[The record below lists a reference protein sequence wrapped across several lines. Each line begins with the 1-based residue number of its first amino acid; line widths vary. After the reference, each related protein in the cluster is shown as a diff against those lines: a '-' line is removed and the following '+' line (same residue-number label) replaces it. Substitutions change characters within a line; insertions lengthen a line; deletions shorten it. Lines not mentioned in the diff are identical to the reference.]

1 MFLRVLLLFIV
12 FACFHLKTSA
22 QFYSGTQQ
30 EFGKNRVQYRSF
42 NWLYYE
48 YGPMKVYFYQGGE
61 QLAAYSLEF
70 AVSTLPEI
78 EKLLDYPLQEDIQIV
93 IYNKQNEFRQSNV
106 GITGDD
112 QYNIGGSTRIVGS
125 KVFVYYEGSH
135 EQLEKQ
141 IRAGLAR
148 ILLNQMMYGGDWKE
162 VFKNSTLLSIPE
174 WYSEG
179 FISYAAEPWG
189 PETEAYVKDGII
201 SGNFDKFNRLTGSNA
216 RYAGHSVWKYVA
228 DVYGESVIPN
238 ILYMTRISRNI
249 ENGFLFVLGTSLN
262 TLIEDYQLY
271 YRQKYDEQNRRNPL
285 PKGIPLYSAKQQK
298 KLDKIASL
306 PDPKKAK
313 ALAKWEKHM
322 KTRLGD
328 LPVKYKKKYSYDE
341 FHLSPDGKYMVY
353 ATDEMGQYKVWL
365 YDVERG
371 KLKRIYKREYKLQRI
386 VDDSYPIISWHPSSK
401 LVSFVIE
408 HRGRAFIVN
417 YNLEEKKI
425 LEKELFRIDKVIDM
439 NYSTDGKQIIF
450 SGVKEGQTDLY
461 LYYVIGNK
469 QDQITNDIYDDM
481 HPSFIKN
488 SEAVIFASNRPDD
501 TLRSNVPTELFP
513 SNKDI
518 YIYYFNSK
526 KLERVTNTP
535 EADEAQPFEYD
546 SKHYTYLSDE
556 QGVYNRYLASVDSA
570 ISRIDTTIHYRFFTV
585 SEALS
590 TFNRSALEYNV
601 IPSKKRFT
609 LTFQKDGRFQV
620 FNAEFA
626 SDRVLQSLD
635 APSGITQPG
644 EVPSVS
650 GLQILEPKPEEKPEV
665 DIDNYVFEDDAQDY
679 DFERE
684 TVKIDV
690 IQTDSGEGTVKDS
703 AVVKEFVLPKS
714 ANYRVNFATDFVL
727 SQIDNTFTNRFY
739 QQFSSPTSISPGLS
753 GLIKLG
759 MSDLFEDYKV
769 IGGFRLSGS
778 LDNNDYG
785 LRFEKLDGRLD
796 KIYTFQ
802 RQSLRQF
809 VDFSALQFH
818 THTAEY
824 QLRWPFNELRSIRG
838 SIIYRNDRRV
848 VLSTDLGT
856 LAEPNVN
863 TNNLGLKFE
872 YVFDNTI
879 NKGLNLFNG
888 TRYKLFA
895 EYYQETKAGETDFGV
910 IGADFRHY
918 EKIHRDL
925 ILALRLA
932 GNTSFGSRKLVHYLG
947 GVDNWLF
954 QKIDNGMPIPTD
966 QNFVYQT
973 LASPMRGFYVNSRNG
988 TSFAVANAELRWP
1001 VFKYLLN
1008 KPIKSDFV
1016 ENFQIVGF
1024 GDVGSAWTGTDPYSD
1039 ENAFNTQVYQGN
1051 PVTVTIDN
1059 NREPIIYGYGFGL
1072 RSRVLGY
1079 FVRADWSWGID
1090 DGMQLPRVF
1099 YLSLNLDF

>member
-1 MFLRVLLLFIV
+1 
-12 FACFHLKTSA
+12 
-22 QFYSGTQQ
+22 
-30 EFGKNRVQYRSF
+30 
-42 NWLYYE
+42 
-48 YGPMKVYFYQGGE
+48 
-61 QLAAYSLEF
+61 
-70 AVSTLPEI
+70 
-78 EKLLDYPLQEDIQIV
+78 
-93 IYNKQNEFRQSNV
+93 
-106 GITGDD
+106 
-112 QYNIGGSTRIVGS
+112 
-125 KVFVYYEGSH
+125 
-135 EQLEKQ
+135 
-141 IRAGLAR
+141 
-148 ILLNQMMYGGDWKE
+148 
-162 VFKNSTLLSIPE
+162 
-174 WYSEG
+174 
-179 FISYAAEPWG
+179 
-189 PETEAYVKDGII
+189 
-201 SGNFDKFNRLTGSNA
+201 
-216 RYAGHSVWKYVA
+216 
-228 DVYGESVIPN
+228 
-238 ILYMTRISRNI
+238 
-249 ENGFLFVLGTSLN
+249 
-262 TLIEDYQLY
+262 
-271 YRQKYDEQNRRNPL
+271 
-285 PKGIPLYSAKQQK
+285 
-298 KLDKIASL
+298 
-306 PDPKKAK
+306 
-313 ALAKWEKHM
+313 
-322 KTRLGD
+322 
-328 LPVKYKKKYSYDE
+328 
-341 FHLSPDGKYMVY
+341 
-353 ATDEMGQYKVWL
+353 
-365 YDVERG
+365 
-371 KLKRIYKREYKLQRI
+371 
-386 VDDSYPIISWHPSSK
+386 
-401 LVSFVIE
+401 
-408 HRGRAFIVN
+408 
-417 YNLEEKKI
+417 
-425 LEKELFRIDKVIDM
+425 
-439 NYSTDGKQIIF
+439 
-450 SGVKEGQTDLY
+450 
-461 LYYVIGNK
+461 
-469 QDQITNDIYDDM
+469 
-481 HPSFIKN
+481 
-488 SEAVIFASNRPDD
+488 
-501 TLRSNVPTELFP
+501 
-513 SNKDI
+513 
-518 YIYYFNSK
+518 
-526 KLERVTNTP
+526 
-535 EADEAQPFEYD
+535 
-546 SKHYTYLSDE
+546 
-556 QGVYNRYLASVDSA
+556 
-570 ISRIDTTIHYRFFTV
+570 
-585 SEALS
+585 
-590 TFNRSALEYNV
+590 
-601 IPSKKRFT
+601 
-609 LTFQKDGRFQV
+609 
-620 FNAEFA
+620 
-626 SDRVLQSLD
+626 
-635 APSGITQPG
+635 
-644 EVPSVS
+644 
-650 GLQILEPKPEEKPEV
+650 
-665 DIDNYVFEDDAQDY
+665 
-679 DFERE
+679 
-684 TVKIDV
+684 
-690 IQTDSGEGTVKDS
+690 
-703 AVVKEFVLPKS
+703 
-714 ANYRVNFATDFVL
+714 
-727 SQIDNTFTNRFY
+727 
-739 QQFSSPTSISPGLS
+739 
-753 GLIKLG
+753 